1 MSGAIQRLVRCLGA
15 IALGTIVLA
24 AFPAL
29 ATTTTVYKCFDR
41 HLGLVYTDSPCKDG
55 ERIDID
61 PGEANPTAV
70 AKLEHA
76 RDMLDRSAAERI
88 ADERR
93 AALQRGLAAATLRPV
108 PEEDRGESEYA
119 FQSGYYDGAY
129 LAYPT
134 FRPRSMRPRMAR
146 HAVAHR
152 FAPNPPYRVPRQ

>member
-1 MSGAIQRLVRCLGA
+1 MSGAIQPTVRGLGA
-15 IALGTIVLA
+15 LIALGSFLA
-24 AFPAL
+24 ALPAL

-41 HLGLVYTDSPCKDG
+41 HLGLVYTDTPCKDG
-55 ERIDID
+55 ERLDID
-61 PGEANPTAV
+61 PGEANPVAV

-88 ADERR
+88 ADERH
-93 AALQRGLAAATLRPV
+93 AALQRGLAATVR

-119 FQSGYYDGAY
+119 SSPGYYDGGY

-134 FRPRSMRPRMAR
+134 LRPRSTRPRMAH

>member
-1 MSGAIQRLVRCLGA
+1 MSGAIQPTVRDLGA
-15 IALGTIVLA
+15 LIALGFLA
-24 AFPAL
+24 ALPAL

-41 HLGLVYTDSPCKDG
+41 HLSLVYTDSPCKEG

-61 PGEANPTAV
+61 PGEANPAAV

-88 ADERR
+88 SDERR
-93 AALQRGLAAATLRPV
+93 AALQRGLAATVR
-108 PEEDRGESEYA
+108 PEEDRGGSDYA
-119 FQSGYYDGAY
+119 SSLGYYDGAY

-134 FRPRSMRPRMAR
+134 LRPRSMRPRMAH

>member
-1 MSGAIQRLVRCLGA
+1 MSGAIQRLVRWLSA
-15 IALGTIVLA
+15 LIALGTIVLA

-61 PGEANPTAV
+61 PGEANPAAV

-93 AALQRGLAAATLRPV
+93 AALQRGLAASMRPA

-119 FQSGYYDGAY
+119 YQAGYYDGGY

-134 FRPRSMRPRMAR
+134 LRPRSMRSRMAR

-152 FAPNPPYRVPRQ
+152 FAPNPPYHVPRQ